1 MLELIIYTLV
11 IFIAVKL
18 CNFFMR
24 IEKINSLHKDID
36 SLYYL
41 IVSNQINRELG
52 NRVLNDLEAEL
63 EALEKK

>member
-24 IEKINSLHKDID
+24 LEKINSLHKDID